1 MKKLT
6 FALVAVLALAAP
18 ALAQNQ
24 PAVADM
30 TAYDGVHYKRA
41 TILTSD
47 LERSLTFYR
56 DLMGLRVEVE
66 MPLKPTSYAYVM
78 FNIDT
83 KAQMRMAMLSSDTQQ
98 RTLAIIEVKGAPIN
112 IPTSPRPHSMV
123 LESPDLPGMAA
134 RARERGLTVFKEL
147 ELTTVDGRKG
157 KEQGMLDPDG
167 HLVILYQLNP

>member
-1 MKKLT
+1 MKRLT
-6 FALVAVLALAAP
+6 FALAAALALTAPVLAQDKPATADAP
-18 ALAQNQ
+18 
-24 PAVADM
+24 V
-30 TAYDGVHYKRA
+30 YDGVHYKRA

-47 LERSLTFYR
+47 LDRSLAFYR
-56 DLMGLRVEVE
+56 DLMGLKVEAQ

-78 FNIDT
+78 FNIDA

-98 RTLAIIEVKGAPIN
+98 RTLAIIEVKGAPLN

-147 ELTTVDGRKG
+147 DLTTVDGRKG
-157 KEQGMLDPDG
+157 KEQGLLDPDG
-167 HLVILYQLNP
+167 HLVILYQLTP

>member
-6 FALVAVLALAAP
+6 LALLAALALSSPVLAQDKPAAGES
-18 ALAQNQ
+18 AE
-24 PAVADM
+24 
-30 TAYDGVHYKRA
+30 YDGVRYKRA
-41 TILTSD
+41 TILTAD
-47 LERSLTFYR
+47 LDRSLTFYR
-56 DLMGLRVEVE
+56 DLMGLKVEVE

-83 KAQMRMAMLSSDTQQ
+83 KAQMRMAMLSSDKQQ

-112 IPTSPRPHSMV
+112 IPTSPRSHSMV

>member
-6 FALVAVLALAAP
+6 LALLAALALSCPVLAQDKPAAVES
-18 ALAQNQ
+18 AE
-24 PAVADM
+24 
-30 TAYDGVHYKRA
+30 YDGVRYKRV
-41 TILTSD
+41 TILTTD
-47 LERSLTFYR
+47 LDRSLTFYR
-56 DLMGLRVEVE
+56 DLMGLKVEVE

-83 KAQMRMAMLSSDTQQ
+83 KAQMRMAMLSSDKQQ

>member
-1 MKKLT
+1 MKRLT
-6 FALVAVLALAAP
+6 LAVLAALAFASP
-18 ALAQNQ
+18 ALSQAV
-24 PAVADM
+24 PAEAG
-30 TAYDGVHYKRA
+30 AYDGVYYKRA
-41 TILTSD
+41 TILTTD

-56 DLMGLRVEVE
+56 DLMGLKVEVQ

-78 FNIDT
+78 FNIDS
-83 KAQMRMAMLSSDTQQ
+83 KAVMRMAMLSSDTQQ

-123 LESPDLPGMAA
+123 LASPDLPGMAA

>member
-6 FALVAVLALAAP
+6 LALLA
-18 ALAQNQ
+18 ALALSSPVVAQDK
-24 PAVADM
+24 PATVESAE
-30 TAYDGVHYKRA
+30 YDGVRYKRA
-41 TILTSD
+41 TILTTD
-47 LERSLTFYR
+47 LDRSLTFYR
-56 DLMGLRVEVE
+56 DLMGLKVEVE

-83 KAQMRMAMLSSDTQQ
+83 KAQMRMAMLSSDKQQ

-134 RARERGLTVFKEL
+134 RARDRGLTVFKEL

>member
-6 FALVAVLALAAP
+6 CALFAVLVLAAP
-18 ALAQNQ
+18 ALAQNK

-98 RTLAIIEVKGAPIN
+98 RTLAIIEVKGTPIN

>member
-1 MKKLT
+1 MNRLT
-6 FALVAVLALAAP
+6 FALVTALALASP
-18 ALAQNQ
+18 VLAQEK
-24 PAVADM
+24 PAAADM
-30 TAYDGVHYKRA
+30 SLYDGVHYKRA
-41 TILTSD
+41 TILTTD
-47 LERSLTFYR
+47 LDRSLTFYR
-56 DLMGLRVEVE
+56 DLMGLKVEVE

-78 FNIDT
+78 FNIDSR
-83 KAQMRMAMLSSDTQQ
+83 AQMRMAMLSSDTQQ
-98 RTLAIIEVKGAPIN
+98 RTLAIIEVKGAPLN

-134 RARERGLTVFKEL
+134 RARDRGLTVFKEL

>member
-1 MKKLT
+1 MKRLT
-6 FALVAVLALAAP
+6 LAVLAALAFASPALSQSAP
-18 ALAQNQ
+18 ADAG
-24 PAVADM
+24 
-30 TAYDGVHYKRA
+30 AYDGVHYKRA

-56 DLMGLRVEVE
+56 DLMGLKVEVQ

-83 KAQMRMAMLSSDTQQ
+83 KAVMRMAMLSSDTQQ

-134 RARERGLTVFKEL
+134 RARDRGLTVFKEL

>member
-1 MKKLT
+1 MKNLT
-6 FALVAVLALAAP
+6 LALLT
-18 ALAQNQ
+18 ALALSSPVVAQDK
-24 PAVADM
+24 PAA
-30 TAYDGVHYKRA
+30 AESAEYDGVRYKRA

-47 LERSLTFYR
+47 LDRSLTFYR
-56 DLMGLRVEVE
+56 DLMGLKVEVE

-83 KAQMRMAMLSSDTQQ
+83 KAQMRMAMLSSDKQQ

-134 RARERGLTVFKEL
+134 RARDRGLTVFKEL